1 MEKIKQDFTKQGKD
15 DFQMIVINAE
25 SASAPQHQKAALG
38 HAGKEISYPALQ
50 ATSKANGWGAF
61 NGKKNDCFMY
71 FANGQLALKHI
82 GKASVNMGLFDTEVR
97 QGLTMD
103 PK

>member
-1 MEKIKQDFTKQGKD
+1 MEKIKQDFIKQGKD
-15 DFQMIVINAE
+15 DFQMIAINAE
-25 SASAPQHQKAALG
+25 SASAPNHQKAMLG
-38 HAGKEISYPALQ
+38 KQGQVTFPLLQ
-50 ATSKANGWGAF
+50 ATSKKEGWGAF

-82 GKASVNMGLFDTEVR
+82 GKASVQLGLFDTEVR
-97 QGLTMD
+97 TGLTMD